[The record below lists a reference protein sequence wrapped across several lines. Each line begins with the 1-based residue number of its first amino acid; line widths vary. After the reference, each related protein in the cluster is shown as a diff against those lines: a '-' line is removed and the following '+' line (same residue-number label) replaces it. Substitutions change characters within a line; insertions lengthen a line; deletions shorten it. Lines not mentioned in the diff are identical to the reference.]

1 MISLRKR
8 LLTALV
14 TLVGVYSLVFCLARF
29 LPADPSLIHLGE
41 RGSNVD
47 RGRWLRSRNLQRPL
61 GEQFFSFPL
70 GKENLSLFRREPV
83 RTLVLRSLPQ
93 TLSLALFSWI
103 LALIPAALLLP
114 LPRMGGTPV
123 PLSTPFPPLVSGS
136 ILMVVFSSW
145 RFLPFLTLAIA
156 LYPNLYRGLKKSL
169 QREQSR
175 PYLLGLAKIGLP
187 QRRIRLHLFRRL
199 LPALLT
205 LGALQVEG
213 LLTGTIITE
222 TLFSRPGLGSL
233 LAEAVRRRDYPLLEG
248 LVLFLAIVTVLL
260 NFIVD
265 LALYLLD
272 PRLRRR
278 SYEGSL

>member
-1 MISLRKR
+1 M
-8 LLTALV
+8 
-14 TLVGVYSLVFCLARF
+14 
-29 LPADPSLIHLGE
+29 
-41 RGSNVD
+41 
-47 RGRWLRSRNLQRPL
+47 
-61 GEQFFSFPL
+61 
-70 GKENLSLFRREPV
+70 
-83 RTLVLRSLPQ
+83 
-93 TLSLALFSWI
+93 
-103 LALIPAALLLP
+103 
-114 LPRMGGTPV
+114 
-123 PLSTPFPPLVSGS
+123 
-136 ILMVVFSSW
+136 
-145 RFLPFLTLAIA
+145 
-156 LYPNLYRGLKKSL
+156 KKSL

-233 LAEAVRRRDYPLLEG
+233 GEAVRRRDYPLLEG

>member
-114 LPRMGGTPV
+114 LPKMGETTV
-123 PLSTPFPPLVSGS
+123 LLSTPFPPLVSGS
-136 ILMVVFSSW
+136 ILFLAVFTLPHSGDRPLPEPVQRLEEEPATGTKPPLPPRSGEDRFTSKENPPPPVSAALARPADPGSPTGRRSSD
-145 RFLPFLTLAIA
+145 RNDHHGDPLLATRPRISLGGSRQKKGLPSPRGSCALLGHRDGLAQ
-156 LYPNLYRGLKKSL
+156 LHRRPGPLP
-169 QREQSR
+169 SR
-175 PYLLGLAKIGLP
+175 PPP
-187 QRRIRLHLFRRL
+187 QEEIL
-199 LPALLT
+199 
-205 LGALQVEG
+205 
-213 LLTGTIITE
+213 
-222 TLFSRPGLGSL
+222 
-233 LAEAVRRRDYPLLEG
+233 
-248 LVLFLAIVTVLL
+248 
-260 NFIVD
+260 
-265 LALYLLD
+265 
-272 PRLRRR
+272 
-278 SYEGSL
+278 